1 MGRISMTKLILNAL
15 TRAWGLKAGLL
26 FFTLL
31 MTAFPSGA
39 TGETVKSQIAA
50 GSYHTLAIKS
60 DGTLWAWGYNYSGQL
75 GDGTTSNKTTPVQI
89 GTGTNWSQIAAGG
102 YHSLAIKSD
111 GTLWAWS
118 GNSFGQLGD
127 GTSRDYKTT
136 PVQIGTGTNWS
147 QIAAGDYHTLAIKSD
162 GTLWAWGYNSYGQL
176 GDGASGGGNYKT
188 TPVQIGTGT
197 NWSQIAAGGYHTLA
211 IKSDGT
217 LWAWG
222 GNSFGQL
229 GDGTSSDYKTTPV
242 QIGTGTNWSQI
253 AAGGYHT
260 LAIKSDRTL
269 WAWGNYYGQLG
280 DATAWKET
288 PQYIMNMGVALP
300 PK

>member
-60 DGTLWAWGYNYSGQL
+60 DGTLWAWGYNY
-75 GDGTTSNKTTPVQI
+75 
-89 GTGTNWSQIAAGG
+89 
-102 YHSLAIKSD
+102 
-111 GTLWAWS
+111 
-118 GNSFGQLGD
+118 
-127 GTSRDYKTT
+127 
-136 PVQIGTGTNWS
+136 
-147 QIAAGDYHTLAIKSD
+147 
-162 GTLWAWGYNSYGQL
+162 YGQL

-222 GNSFGQL
+222 
-229 GDGTSSDYKTTPV
+229 
-242 QIGTGTNWSQI
+242 
-253 AAGGYHT
+253 
-260 LAIKSDRTL
+260 
-269 WAWGNYYGQLG
+269 NYYGQLG

>member
-1 MGRISMTKLILNAL
+1 MGRIIMTKPILNAL

-26 FFTLL
+26 FVTLL

-75 GDGTTSNKTTPVQI
+75 GDGTTSN
-89 GTGTNWSQIAAGG
+89 
-102 YHSLAIKSD
+102 
-111 GTLWAWS
+111 
-118 GNSFGQLGD
+118 
-127 GTSRDYKTT
+127 
-136 PVQIGTGTNWS
+136 
-147 QIAAGDYHTLAIKSD
+147 
-162 GTLWAWGYNSYGQL
+162 
-176 GDGASGGGNYKT
+176 KT

-260 LAIKSDRTL
+260 LAIKSDGTL

-288 PQYIMNMGVALP
+288 PQYIMNMAVA
-300 PK
+300 

>member
-1 MGRISMTKLILNAL
+1 MTKPILNAL

-102 YHSLAIKSD
+102 YHTLAIKSD
-111 GTLWAWS
+111 GTLWAW
-118 GNSFGQLGD
+118 GYNSYGQLGD
-127 GTSRDYKTT
+127 GTTSNKTT

-147 QIAAGDYHTLAIKSD
+147 QIAAGGYHTLAIKSD

-222 GNSFGQL
+222 
-229 GDGTSSDYKTTPV
+229 
-242 QIGTGTNWSQI
+242 
-253 AAGGYHT
+253 
-260 LAIKSDRTL
+260 
-269 WAWGNYYGQLG
+269 NYYGQLG

>member
-1 MGRISMTKLILNAL
+1 MGRIIMTKPILNAL

-60 DGTLWAWGYNYSGQL
+60 DGTLWAWGYNYAGQL

-102 YHSLAIKSD
+102 
-111 GTLWAWS
+111 
-118 GNSFGQLGD
+118 
-127 GTSRDYKTT
+127 
-136 PVQIGTGTNWS
+136 
-147 QIAAGDYHTLAIKSD
+147 YHTLAIKSD

-211 IKSDGT
+211 IQSDG
-217 LWAWG
+217 
-222 GNSFGQL
+222 
-229 GDGTSSDYKTTPV
+229 
-242 QIGTGTNWSQI
+242 
-253 AAGGYHT
+253 
-260 LAIKSDRTL
+260 TL

>member
-1 MGRISMTKLILNAL
+1 MTKPILNAL

-102 YHSLAIKSD
+102 YH
-111 GTLWAWS
+111 
-118 GNSFGQLGD
+118 
-127 GTSRDYKTT
+127 
-136 PVQIGTGTNWS
+136 
-147 QIAAGDYHTLAIKSD
+147 TLAIKSD

-222 GNSFGQL
+222 
-229 GDGTSSDYKTTPV
+229 
-242 QIGTGTNWSQI
+242 
-253 AAGGYHT
+253 
-260 LAIKSDRTL
+260 
-269 WAWGNYYGQLG
+269 NYYGQLG